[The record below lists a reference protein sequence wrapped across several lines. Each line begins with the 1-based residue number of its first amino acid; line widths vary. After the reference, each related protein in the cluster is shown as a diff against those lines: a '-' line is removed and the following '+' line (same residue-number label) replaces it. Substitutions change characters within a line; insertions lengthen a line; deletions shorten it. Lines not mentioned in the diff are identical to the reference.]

1 MVETTLT
8 RGRVEP
14 GQVDRLRE
22 WFAELRER
30 EAEVER
36 TLENEGVDTE
46 TAFLEVRGG
55 EAYLWYYLE
64 AESVEAALSAYE
76 ESDHAIDRE
85 HAAVLEEAIA
95 GWETDVVE
103 TLAHFTHPER

>member
-14 GQVDRLRE
+14 GQVDRIRE

-36 TLENEGVDTE
+36 TLENEGVHTE
-46 TAFLEVRGG
+46 TTVLEVRGG
-55 EAYLWYYLE
+55 EA
-64 AESVEAALSAYE
+64 
-76 ESDHAIDRE
+76 
-85 HAAVLEEAIA
+85 
-95 GWETDVVE
+95 
-103 TLAHFTHPER
+103 